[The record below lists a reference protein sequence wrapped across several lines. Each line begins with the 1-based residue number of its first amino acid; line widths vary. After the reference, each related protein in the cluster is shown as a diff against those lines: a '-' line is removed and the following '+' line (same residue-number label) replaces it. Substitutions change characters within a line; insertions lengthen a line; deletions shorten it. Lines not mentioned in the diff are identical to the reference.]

1 MIGRLFRAHGEFCAS
16 HPWEVIVALLTV
28 TACMLTVDKQQYITT
43 TTTSDAGGGGGGGS
57 STTSSR
63 HRPCHGWTQS
73 CEGLEAEYNAADVIV
88 MTIVRCAAVLYCYYQ
103 FCSLHKLGSKYIL
116 GIAGLFTVFS
126 SFIFTT
132 TIIKFLGSDISDLK
146 DALFFLL
153 LLIDLSNSGTLAQ
166 LALAGTNQAEVTNNI
181 ARGLELLGPA
191 ISLDTIVETLVI
203 GVGTLSGV
211 QRLEVL
217 CTFAVMSVI
226 VNYVVFMTFYPACLS
241 LILDLSRNGMDMSLV
256 RAKAK
261 ESIILKALSEEEQKT
276 NPVVQRVKIIMTT
289 GLMIVHIYSR
299 MVFSNSE
306 YESVDKTLTPKLN
319 MNVNNNRTE
328 SGELS
333 DLIIKWLTMSADQ
346 IVILILLIALVIKFI
361 FFENNLH
368 DQLRQSTVV
377 TIAAKSSQTQPLEV
391 LNSNM
396 ETTLETKNMELMQ
409 QPNNTANPT
418 SLSIKS
424 VKSMQV
430 ISPPS
435 RIPLFTIEESN
446 TANAATQTDYD
457 LMDGNRRG
465 SDCAELIP
473 LSECNQLSKSRPP
486 RPLEECLEILNSTEE
501 GGGPANLTD
510 EEIINIVSAGG
521 QYCPLHKIES
531 VIDDPVRG
539 VKLRRRIIS
548 ERAKLAEGLLDCLP
562 YKHFDYKRVMNACC
576 ENVLGYVPIPVGY
589 AGPLLLDGA
598 KYFVP
603 MATTEGALV
612 ASTNRGCKAL
622 SIRGVTS
629 YVEDVG
635 MTRAP
640 CVRFSS
646 VSRAAEAKIWIN
658 DEQNYKRIKAE
669 FDSTSRFGRLK
680 ECHIAMDGPQLYIR
694 FVALTGDAMGM
705 NMVSKGAEM
714 ALKCIKR
721 EFPDMQIIS
730 LSGNFCCDKKP
741 AAINWIKGRGKRV
754 VTECIIPAATLRSVL
769 KTDAKTLVEC
779 NKLKN
784 MGGSAMAGSIG
795 GNNAHAANMVTA
807 VFLATG
813 QDPAQNVTSSN
824 CSTGMECWGE
834 NNEDLYMTCT
844 MPSLEVGTVGGGTGL
859 PGQSACLDMLGV
871 KGANVAQPGENAK
884 KLAQIVCATVMAGEL
899 SLMAALVNSDLV
911 KSHMRHNRSSIA
923 VSTKINT
930 NNANNPLNVTV
941 SSCSKIS

>member
-28 TACMLTVDKQQYITT
+28 TACMLTVDKQQHFTVSGDSGGQ
-43 TTTSDAGGGGGGGS
+43 TSA
-57 STTSSR
+57 TSATSAAPSNR
-63 HRPCHGWTQS
+63 YRPCRGWTRS
-73 CEGLEAEYNAADVIV
+73 CDGLEAEYNAADVIV
-88 MTIVRCAAVLYCYYQ
+88 MTIVRCTAVLYCYYQ

-146 DALFFLL
+146 DALFFLF

-166 LALAGTNQAEVTNNI
+166 LALLGTNQAEVTNNI
-181 ARGLELLGPA
+181 ARGLEVLGPA
-191 ISLDTIVETLVI
+191 ISLDTVVETLVI

-211 QRLEVL
+211 QRLEIL

-226 VNYVVFMTFYPACLS
+226 VNYIVFMTFYPACLS
-241 LILDLSRNGMDMSLV
+241 LILDLSRSGKDMSLV
-256 RAKAK
+256 RE
-261 ESIILKALSEEEQKT
+261 ESILLKALSDEEQKT
-276 NPVVQRVKIIMTT
+276 NPVVQRVKIIMTP

-299 MVFSNSE
+299 MVFSTNDYDTVE
-306 YESVDKTLTPKLN
+306 KTLTPKLQ
-319 MNVNNNRTE
+319 MNPNNNGTE
-328 SGELS
+328 STEFT
-333 DLIIKWLTMSADQ
+333 DLLIKWLTMSADQ

-361 FFENNLH
+361 FFENREDLH
-368 DQLRQSTVV
+368 DQIRQTTVS
-377 TIAAKSSQTQPLEV
+377 IAAKSSQTQPLETETGCLIKRARHISNAGV
-391 LNSNM
+391 NTRSHNALVQVSNSIVEVNAVD
-396 ETTLETKNMELMQ
+396 
-409 QPNNTANPT
+409 AN
-418 SLSIKS
+418 SH
-424 VKSMQV
+424 
-430 ISPPS
+430 
-435 RIPLFTIEESN
+435 IPLFTIEEQS
-446 TANAATQTDYD
+446 TANAATQTDYGISNGQ
-457 LMDGNRRG
+457 L
-465 SDCAELIP
+465 LP
-473 LSECNQLSKSRPP
+473 LSKCKQLVKLRIA

-501 GGGPANLTD
+501 YGGAINLTD
-510 EEIINIVSAGG
+510 EEIINIVKTGG
-521 QYCPLHKIES
+521 QHCPLHKIES
-531 VIDDPVRG
+531 VLDDPERG
-539 VKLRRRIIS
+539 VKIRRRVIS
-548 ERAKLAEGLLDCLP
+548 EQANLSMERLDCLP
-562 YKHFDYKRVMNACC
+562 FRNFDYRHVMNACC
-576 ENVLGYVPIPVGY
+576 ENVLGYVSIPVGY
-589 AGPLLLDGA
+589 AGPLMLDGA

-622 SIRGVTS
+622 SVKGVTS

-646 VSRAAEAKIWIN
+646 ISRALEARAWIK
-658 DEQNYKRIKAE
+658 QNYQRIKTE

-680 ECHIAMDGPQLYIR
+680 DCDPKMDGDTIYIR

-714 ALKCIKR
+714 ALECIKR
-721 EFPDMQIIS
+721 EFPDMEIIS
-730 LSGNFCCDKKP
+730 LSGNYCCDKKP
-741 AAINWIKGRGKRV
+741 AAINWINGRGKFV
-754 VTECIIPAATLRSVL
+754 VTECIIPAQTLRNIL

-784 MGGSAMAGSIG
+784 MLGSALAGSIG

-824 CSTGMECWGE
+824 CSTRMACRGE
-834 NNEDLYMTCT
+834 SNEDLYMTCT
-844 MPSLEVGTVGGGTGL
+844 MPSLEVGTVGGGTCL
-859 PGQSACLDMLGV
+859 PAQGACLDLLGV
-871 KGANVAQPGENAK
+871 RGSNRNNPGDNAK

-923 VSTKINT
+923 VSAK
-930 NNANNPLNVTV
+930 AKPLNITV

>member
-16 HPWEVIVALLTV
+16 HPWEVIVALLTL
-28 TACMLTVDKQQYITT
+28 TACMLTVDRSSTLGDAAA
-43 TTTSDAGGGGGGGS
+43 SSAAGGGGVGGGPTINTGS
-57 STTSSR
+57 SSMPSR
-63 HRPCHGWTQS
+63 NRPCHGWSQS
-73 CEGLEAEYNAADVIV
+73 CDGLEAEYNAADVIL
-88 MTIVRCAAVLYCYYQ
+88 MTIVRCSAVLYCYYQ

-166 LALAGTNQAEVTNNI
+166 LALSGSNQAEVTNNI

-211 QRLEVL
+211 QRLEIL
-217 CTFAVMSVI
+217 CTFAVLSVL
-226 VNYVVFMTFYPACLS
+226 VNYIVFMTFYPACLS
-241 LILDLSRNGMDMSLV
+241 LILDLSRSGMDMSLV

-261 ESIILKALSEEEQKT
+261 DSILIKALTEEEQKN

-299 MVFSNSE
+299 VVFSENDYDSVENSL
-306 YESVDKTLTPKLN
+306 SPKLQQMN
-319 MNVNNNRTE
+319 MNTNRTE
-328 SGELS
+328 SGEFAEY
-333 DLIIKWLTMSADQ
+333 IIKWLTMSADQ
-346 IVILILLIALVIKFI
+346 IVILILLIALVVKFI
-361 FFENNLH
+361 FFENREDLH
-368 DQLRQSTVV
+368 DQIRQSAIVAASESKPSPTLPGKSQLAVDVV
-377 TIAAKSSQTQPLEV
+377 KQPV
-391 LNSNM
+391 
-396 ETTLETKNMELMQ
+396 
-409 QPNNTANPT
+409 P
-418 SLSIKS
+418 
-424 VKSMQV
+424 
-430 ISPPS
+430 
-435 RIPLFTIEESN
+435 RIPLFTIEEDNSVDVC
-446 TANAATQTDYD
+446 TQTEDDHYVRPYA
-457 LMDGNRRG
+457 NHN
-465 SDCAELIP
+465 ELQA
-473 LSECNQLSKSRPP
+473 LTRCNEPP
-486 RPLEECLEILNSTEE
+486 RSLEECLEILKSD
-501 GGGPANLTD
+501 PDYLTD
-510 EEIINIVSAGG
+510 DEIVRIVNTAAPH
-521 QYCPLHKIES
+521 CPLHKIEN
-531 VIDDPVRG
+531 IIGKPERG
-539 VKLRRRIIS
+539 VRIRRKIIGT
-548 ERAKLAEGLLDCLP
+548 RAKIPMEKLNMLP
-562 YKHFDYKRVMNACC
+562 YQTFDYSKVMNACC
-576 ENVLGYVPIPVGY
+576 ENVLGYIPIPVGY
-589 AGPLLLDGA
+589 AGPLLLDGCQ
-598 KYFVP
+598 YFVP

-629 YVEDVG
+629 IVEDVG

-646 VSRAAEAKIWIN
+646 VARAAEAKTWIM
-658 DEQNYKRIKAE
+658 DDVNYKKIKTE

-680 ECHIAMDGPQLYIR
+680 ELLIAMDGPQLYIR

-714 ALKCIKR
+714 ALKCISK
-721 EFPDMQIIS
+721 EFPDMKIIS
-730 LSGNFCCDKKP
+730 LSGNFCSDKKP

-754 VTECIIPAATLRSVL
+754 VTECIISAATLRSVL

-834 NNEDLYMTCT
+834 TNEDLYMTCT

-859 PGQSACLDMLGV
+859 PGQSACLEMLGV
-871 KGANVAQPGENAK
+871 RGANMEHPGDNAK
-884 KLAQIVCATVMAGEL
+884 KLAQIVCATVMAGEI

-923 VSTKINT
+923 VSGKIT
-930 NNANNPLNVTV
+930 TTNNPLNVSV
-941 SSCSKIS
+941 SSCSNIS